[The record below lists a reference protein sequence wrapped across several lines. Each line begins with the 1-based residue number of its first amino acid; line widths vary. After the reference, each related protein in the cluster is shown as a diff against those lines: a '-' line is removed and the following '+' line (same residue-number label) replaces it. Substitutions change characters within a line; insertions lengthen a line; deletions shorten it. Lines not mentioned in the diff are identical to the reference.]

1 MEIKLNA
8 SKVKWKVNTKELI
21 KNIFDFNW
29 GTAITDVVE
38 IKKDEEAI
46 AFLLLFNTTRKTIYE
61 LLKKYGQEKLNQV
74 NNLVSSN
81 RLLEIELKEFFEN
94 DIVINKDFFFN
105 VVQYN
110 PKYLTKSFTIFK
122 KFADELNIILP
133 SDIHYDYYELFRIT
147 LNNEYQENKEQYLKL
162 VQFFENP
169 VYEETLKQTFLFEHY
184 KFISSFYTSR
194 LQSEI
199 ETANETLHD
208 LYIEPNFVVFKKNI
222 IRSVPENLNFE
233 SISEDSLHKFISN
246 YFFKNIKHPELKSS
260 YKMLFLLGQP
270 GQGKTSFSYKQ
281 VHDYITSSLGLPEA
295 PIFFVK
301 IRDLVAKDFI
311 ESPFE
316 ILYKKFHSNF
326 NFEKENGILILDGLD
341 EAYMSGGISDS
352 DLRNLYDRLNKG
364 GSENLKI
371 ILTSRKNYI
380 NLNDSCVDNSLV
392 IELTDFT
399 NEQVIAYKNKFLTF
413 YPNNKFIKKLDV
425 FINEK
430 KKEKY
435 KHVQELIRQ
444 PVIIYFIAL
453 ANIDVE
459 KLNSKAEIYGKIFS
473 SLSERSWDKQKGQL
487 DFINKNLDK
496 QKYQHLLRDFI
507 RHIAFEIYQSPKLY
521 ITLSKLSSLD
531 ATKMFVKKCFEESFV
546 ADEGNFKKV
555 TKYLLISFYFQES
568 KNSLSETAVEFFHN
582 SLWEYLTAEYI
593 WEKFKDLF
601 LAKDRFGEFII
612 IDVKE
617 YFDFVDKI
625 IGIKELSYQ
634 VQLNLEDIITNEDVS
649 ILRSLKNQA
658 NKVFYKLSD
667 NDFLL
672 FYNYEVNILSSNL
685 KAFEIFDLSF
695 TIQNTINKSLKEIT
709 ELNENFLK
717 FFAIKYYKYT
727 QISGVI
733 ENVNSSLKIPLPN
746 GYDINFKNSRIE
758 GMYNQELSD
767 CNFDNIIIFE
777 GQIRNCTF
785 EECNFR
791 NTHFIDV
798 GVIKTIFKKNEF
810 FNSKFQFVRFASLED
825 YDSFRSEN
833 TFNYDFEELHTVEV
847 HRDKSCVIMLK
858 EFSFNEIKE
867 NFYKILNESDIL
879 INRDSFKY

>member
-8 SKVKWKVNTKELI
+8 SKIKWKVNTKEFI

-29 GTAITDVVE
+29 GNAITDIVE

-46 AFLLLFNTTRKTIYE
+46 AFLLLFNSTRKTIYE
-61 LLKKYGQEKLNQV
+61 LLKKYGQEELNRIS
-74 NNLVSSN
+74 NLGLKN
-81 RLLEIELKEFFEN
+81 RLLEIELKDFFEN
-94 DIVINKDFFFN
+94 EIIINKDFFYN
-105 VVQYN
+105 IIQYN
-110 PKYLTKSFTIFK
+110 PKYLTKSFEIFK
-122 KFADELNIILP
+122 KFADELDIILT

-169 VYEETLKQTFLFEHY
+169 IYEETIKQTFLFDHY
-184 KFISSFYTSR
+184 KFISSYYTSR
-194 LQSEI
+194 LQPEV
-199 ETANETLHD
+199 ETANETLKD

-222 IRSVPENLNFE
+222 IKEIPENFIFQ
-233 SISEDSLHKFISN
+233 SICENNIHKFISN
-246 YFFKNIKHPELKSS
+246 YFFLNLKHPELKSN

-270 GQGKTSFSYKQ
+270 GQGKTSFSYKLL
-281 VHDYITSSLGLPEA
+281 HDYITSSLGLPEV

-311 ESPFE
+311 DNPFE
-316 ILYKKFHSNF
+316 VLYKKFFSNF
-326 NFEKENGILILDGLD
+326 NFEKEKGILILDGLD

-352 DLRNLYDRLNKG
+352 DLRNLYERLNKD

-371 ILTSRKNYI
+371 VLTSRKNYV

-399 NEQVIAYKNKFLTF
+399 NEQVINYKEKFLTF
-413 YPNNKFIKKLDV
+413 YPDNRFIKKLDV
-425 FINEK
+425 FINEEK
-430 KKEKY
+430 KNKY
-435 KHVQELIRQ
+435 KHIQELIRQ

-453 ANIDVE
+453 TNIDVE
-459 KLNSKAEIYGKIFS
+459 KLNSKAEIYSKIFS

-487 DFINKNLDK
+487 DFISKNLNK
-496 QKYQHLLRDFI
+496 QKYQHLLREFI
-507 RHIAFEIYQSPKLY
+507 RNIAFEIYQSPKLY
-521 ITLSKLSSLD
+521 ITLSKLSGLE
-531 ATKMFVKKCFEESFV
+531 ATKIFVKKCFEENFV
-546 ADEGNFKKV
+546 ADEENFKKV

-601 LAKDRFGEFII
+601 LAKDRFDEFIVV
-612 IDVKE
+612 DVKE

-634 VQLNLEDIITNEDVS
+634 VQSNLADIIVDEDVS

-695 TIQNTINKSLKEIT
+695 TIQNTIDKSLKEIT
-709 ELNENFLK
+709 ELNKNFSK
-717 FFAIKYYKYT
+717 FFAIKYYRYT
-727 QISGVI
+727 HISGVI
-733 ENVNSSLKIPLPN
+733 ENINSSLKIPLPN
-746 GYDINFKNSRIE
+746 GYDINFKNSRME
-758 GMYNQELSD
+758 GIYNQELNGCD
-767 CNFDNIIIFE
+767 FENIIILG
-777 GQIRNCTF
+777 GQIRNCIF

-791 NTHFIDV
+791 NTHFIEIGIINTV
-798 GVIKTIFKKNEF
+798 FKRNEF
-810 FNSKFQFVRFASLED
+810 FNSKFQFVRFVSVEV
-825 YDSFRSEN
+825 YNTFRSEN
-833 TFNYDFEELHTVEV
+833 SFSYDFEEFHTIEEQKDRSFIVT
-847 HRDKSCVIMLK
+847 LK
-858 EFSFNEIKE
+858 EFSFNEINE
-867 NFYKILNESDIL
+867 NFYKIIKESDML
-879 INRDSFKY
+879 LNRVGFKY